1 MGDVRVLGLSC
12 PHSGTMPPR
21 GGWGLPVRKDL
32 SGDLPVQAG
41 VSAIRWRGAGAQVTA
56 VVGAEVVAARE
67 GLSADETIGAS

>member
-12 PHSGTMPPR
+12 PHSGTM
-21 GGWGLPVRKDL
+21 